1 MKITIQEVAE
11 KANVSVATVSRVMNG
26 NYPVKKETR
35 EAVLKAVDELN
46 YIPNMQAR
54 ELTKQKST
62 TIGVVVP
69 SITNMFFPE
78 VVNGI
83 ENHLKKNYFSI
94 ILSCTHNDFDTEKD
108 CINNLISR
116 NVSGII
122 VVGPRSDV
130 IESKFY
136 NRISTKIPLVFIN
149 SQYADSNISC
159 VCNDESKGAIMA
171 LQYLLDNNHKDI
183 LFIRGQNIYSYD
195 IKEKAYTD
203 LLKKLQYF
211 NENNIINIGD
221 GNSSK
226 TVDNTLNKM
235 LEILPSSSATAVFA
249 CNDLMAVGVLNACK
263 KLKIKVPDDIAI
275 IGYDNIPLSKF
286 VEPKLTTVDQN
297 MFLLGVNAAMLLIE
311 KIESD
316 NEYSK
321 QIILNNTL
329 IKRETT

>member
-1 MKITIQEVAE
+1 MKITIQEVAK

-35 EAVLKAVDELN
+35 EAVLKAIDELN

-69 SITNMFFPE
+69 SLTNMFFPE

-83 ENHLKKNYFSI
+83 ENHLKKKSFSI
-94 ILSCTHNDFDTEKD
+94 ILSCTNNDSDAEKD

-122 VVGPRSDV
+122 VIGPRSDV
-130 IESKFY
+130 IKSKFY
-136 NRISTKIPLVFIN
+136 NKISIKIPLVFIN
-149 SQYADSNISC
+149 SEYADSNISC

-171 LQYLLDNNHKDI
+171 LKYLLDNNHKDI

-203 LLKKLQYF
+203 LLKKLHYF

-221 GNSSK
+221 GNSSE

-263 KLKIKVPDDIAI
+263 KLKIKVPNDIAI

-297 MFLLGVNAAMLLIE
+297 MFLLGINAAMLLIE

-329 IKRETT
+329 IERETT